1 MAPRRAIVIGGSI
14 GGLISGLLLRD
25 QGWQVTIC
33 ERSPQPLFGRG
44 AGIVTHPE
52 LWSVLDALGASG
64 LRDQGVRVEERVTF
78 GRDGQVVGRCGYP
91 QTMTSWERLF
101 AGLQALWGDGDYKLG
116 HDFCGLEQD
125 SDGVTARFV
134 DGRTLRGDLLVGAD
148 GVRSVVRRAIVG
160 DLQPRYAGY
169 VGWRGM
175 AREADIPAA
184 AHRDLF
190 HVFGFGLPPGEQMI
204 GYPVAGDGCDLRP
217 GHRRYN
223 FVWYR
228 PADEMALQDMLT
240 DAIGRVHRTAIPP
253 PLIRPALV
261 AAMRQA
267 AAERLA
273 PQFAAVVAATP
284 GPFLQPIYDLESPR
298 LVLGR
303 VALVGDA
310 GFVVRPHV
318 GAGVTKAAEDA
329 RALVRALEAD
339 TATALVRYEA
349 ERLPAGQRIVRRA
362 RHLGAYMQAH
372 LATDEE
378 REAAAR
384 HHSPAAVMAETASL
398 RF

>member
-1 MAPRRAIVIGGSI
+1 M
-14 GGLISGLLLRD
+14 
-25 QGWQVTIC
+25 TIC
-33 ERSPQPLFGRG
+33 ERSPQPLSGRG

-52 LWSVLDALGASG
+52 LWSVLDELGAGS
-64 LRDQGVRVEERVTF
+64 LRSEGVRVEERVTL

-101 AGLQALWGDGDYKLG
+101 AGLQALWGDGDYRLG
-116 HDFCGLEQD
+116 HDFCGLSQD
-125 SDGVTARFV
+125 EAGVTARFA
-134 DGRTLRGDLLVGAD
+134 DGRTLDGDLLVGAD

-175 AREADIPAA
+175 AREADIPEA

-228 PADEMALQDMLT
+228 PADDDALQDMLT
-240 DAIGRVHRTAIPP
+240 DATGHAHRVSIPP
-253 PLIRPALV
+253 PLIRPELV
-261 AAMRQA
+261 AAMRA
-267 AAERLA
+267 AAMERLA
-273 PQFAAVVAATP
+273 PQFAAIVAATP

-329 RALVRALEAD
+329 WALVTALEGN
-339 TATALVRYEA
+339 TPSALARYEA

-372 LATDEE
+372 LATEEE
-378 REAAAR
+378 RAAAAR